1 MKQTIDCHDF
11 IREFESYDGRAQQ
24 LGGRE
29 GLRML
34 FDCLREIERDTDEE
48 IELDVI
54 GLCCDYACSTVEDI
68 ASDHGL
74 ALINDRDMTEEE
86 RLEAILEYI
95 NDHSVAVGVLDD
107 GRILYQQF

>member
-1 MKQTIDCHDF
+1 MKQTIDCHYF
-11 IREFESYDGRAQQ
+11 IREFESYEGRAKQ

-34 FDCLREIERDTDEE
+34 FDYLREIERDTDEE

-54 GLCCDYACSTVEDI
+54 GLCCDYACSTQKDI
-68 ASDHGL
+68 ASDYSITL
-74 ALINDRDMTEEE
+74 DPTDDESMQTE
-86 RLEAILEYI
+86 AVLEYI

-107 GRILYQQF
+107 GRILFLQF